1 MGVSPK
7 ATIGNNVK
15 IPDYLTIEDD
25 VVIGDNVE
33 IGPGAWIGNGARIS
47 DNVKIFHS
55 ASVSIIP
62 HDLKYRDEPTTLEIG
77 DGTII
82 KDFATLSR
90 GTSAHMKTTLGKNCF
105 IMNYS
110 HLGHDNII
118 GDNVII
124 SNGSNLG
131 GHVEVD
137 NFVNIGAM
145 VGIHQFCKIGK
156 YCMIGA
162 CIFVTKDVPPYVKC
176 AGNPSRYQ
184 GLNSIG
190 LKRRGFTSEQID
202 TIKSAYDLIYGTKY
216 NVSDAVKKIKDDMKR
231 TAEIEEILLFIENST
246 RGLVGG
252 VRN

>member
-1 MGVSPK
+1 MAVSSNAK
-7 ATIGNNVK
+7 IGSNVK
-15 IPDYLTIEDD
+15 LPDYLTIEDD

-47 DNVKIFHS
+47 NNVKIFHS
-55 ASVSIIP
+55 ASVSIVP
-62 HDLKYRDEPTTLEIG
+62 HDLKYRDEPTTMEIG
-77 DGTII
+77 EGTII
-82 KDFATLSR
+82 KDYATLSR
-90 GTSAHMKTTLGKNCF
+90 GTVAHMKTTLGKNCF

-145 VGIHQFCKIGK
+145 VGIHQFCKVGK

-162 CIFVTKDVPPYVKC
+162 CIFVTKDVPPFVIC
-176 AGNPSRYQ
+176 AGNPSKYH
-184 GLNSIG
+184 GLNVIG
-190 LKRRGFTSEQID
+190 LRRKGFSSEQINS
-202 TIKSAYDLIYGTKY
+202 IKSAYDLIYGTKY
-216 NVSDAVKKIKDDMKR
+216 NVSDAVKKIKD
-231 TAEIEEILLFIENST
+231 EIEETPEIKEILSFIEKST
-246 RGLVGG
+246 RGLIGG

>member
-1 MGVSPK
+1 MAISSK

-15 IPDYLTIEDD
+15 ISDYVTIEDD

-33 IGPGAWIGNGARIS
+33 IGPCAWIGNGARIS
-47 DNVKIFHS
+47 NNVKIFHS
-55 ASVSIIP
+55 ASISIVP
-62 HDLKYRDEPTTLEIG
+62 HDLKYRDEPTTMEIG
-77 DGTII
+77 EGTII
-82 KDFATLSR
+82 KDFTTLSR

-105 IMNYS
+105 IMNFS

-145 VGIHQFCKIGK
+145 VGIHQFCKVGK

-162 CIFVTKDVPPYVKC
+162 CIFITKDVPPYVIC
-176 AGNPSRYQ
+176 ANTPTRYQ
-184 GLNSIG
+184 GLNVIG
-190 LKRRGFTSEQID
+190 LRRKGFSSEQI
-202 TIKSAYDLIYGTKY
+202 TSIKNAYDIIYGTKY
-216 NVSDAVKKIKDDMKR
+216 NTSDAVKKIKDDL
-231 TAEIEEILLFIENST
+231 EITKEIQEILTFIENST
-246 RGLVGG
+246 RGLIRGAQ
-252 VRN
+252 N